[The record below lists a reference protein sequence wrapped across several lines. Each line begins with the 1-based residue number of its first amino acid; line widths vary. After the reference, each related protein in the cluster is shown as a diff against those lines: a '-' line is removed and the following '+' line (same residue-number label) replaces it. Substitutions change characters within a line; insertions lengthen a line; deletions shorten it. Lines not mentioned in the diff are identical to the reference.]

1 MGRTVAGGSLAG
13 VLSDAGEMGRARV
26 GRPREK
32 RSSRWRE
39 GKEVRG
45 LSCWASASEE
55 GSWARVGFSWARQV
69 GPSAGFGLGF
79 QGRLGWAWVEFWAG
93 LSSNS
98 FSFLFLFLTTQT
110 I

>member
-55 GSWARVGFSWARQV
+55 GELGPRRVQ
-69 GPSAGFGLGF
+69 LG
-79 QGRLGWAWVEFWAG
+79 QAGWA
-93 LSSNS
+93 
-98 FSFLFLFLTTQT
+98 
-110 I
+110 